1 MQLIAAHLSP
11 SVQCGVMLALLSALS
26 VGLGTTVLFC
36 LFARPW
42 LFLWLGQDQ
51 FSLFLCS
58 SSPSSLLHCCEIL
71 SPSTIFAYFQ
81 DVFTLV
87 IHSAKYFSVY
97 IYLDAQTIQLAMG
110 MMMANLLSPGGPF
123 NSLPVSVCEFTL
135 GSNLETI
142 PAPVL
147 SCSPCY

>member
-1 MQLIAAHLSP
+1 MWGDAGSSLSP
-11 SVQCGVMLALLSALS
+11 FCWVGHHGALLPLC
-26 VGLGTTVLFC
+26 T
-36 LFARPW
+36 W

-58 SSPSSLLHCCEIL
+58 SSPSSLLYCCEIL

-110 MMMANLLSPGGPF
+110 M
-123 NSLPVSVCEFTL
+123 SL
-135 GSNLETI
+135 
-142 PAPVL
+142 
-147 SCSPCY
+147 